1 MATLLLAGCSSDPAT
16 DVVVDPEQDAG
27 IVDGGEEA
35 SDGDAADA
43 PWDGPAEATDA
54 TGDAALPSVTV
65 ALYPTPAEAGAVD
78 GGTDDGSSSEAV
90 LMALAAGAGG
100 LVVDLDWSQL
110 PQDAEG
116 APDSWAR
123 LDAMASYLN
132 QERRQLLLAV
142 SVVNASADSRPAALQ
157 GQAWTSTA
165 TRGAMRDAID
175 LIYETFGQE
184 LAYVSFGME
193 VDRYLAS
200 HPTQAPAFVDFMSET
215 LDYARAHPARPV
227 TTSVGLTWSA
237 ASWSDEAVDVSDRDT
252 LADASDAVMVAFYGL
267 DETDHLL
274 PPSKAVAD
282 LGALVE
288 SIEGRPVVL
297 HRVAYS
303 TSTLLGGSEL
313 KQSTFVKELL
323 GMVGEHRDRVPF
335 VGIAMLH
342 DPAPEACLRFAKERR
357 VSSSAEL
364 YAFWCSTGLRLRDG
378 APKVGFSSFL
388 SAATGLQ

>member
-1 MATLLLAGCSSDPAT
+1 M
-16 DVVVDPEQDAG
+16 
-27 IVDGGEEA
+27 
-35 SDGDAADA
+35 
-43 PWDGPAEATDA
+43 
-54 TGDAALPSVTV
+54 
-65 ALYPTPAEAGAVD
+65 
-78 GGTDDGSSSEAV
+78 
-90 LMALAAGAGG
+90 
-100 LVVDLDWSQL
+100 VDLEWSQL
-110 PQDAEG
+110 PQETDE
-116 APDSWAR
+116 APDTWVR
-123 LDAMASYLN
+123 LDAMASHLN
-132 QERRQLLLAV
+132 QEGRQLLLSV

-157 GQAWTSTA
+157 GQAWMSSA
-165 TRGAMRDAID
+165 TRGAMRDSID

-200 HPTQAPAFVDFMSET
+200 HPAQAPAFVDFMLET
-215 LDYARAHPARPV
+215 LNYARAHPGRPE

-237 ASWSDEAVDVSDRDT
+237 ASWSDEAVDVSDRDA
-252 LADASDAVMVAFYGL
+252 LADTSDAVMVAFYGL

-274 PPSKAVAD
+274 APSQAVAD

-313 KQSTFVKELL
+313 KQATFVEELL
-323 GMVGEHRDRVPF
+323 GMVGEHRERVPF

-342 DPAPEACLRFAKERR
+342 DPAPEACLRFAKERG

-364 YAFWCSTGLRLRDG
+364 YAFGAAPGFGSGMAPRKPGFLPSFPLLRGWTGFD
-378 APKVGFSSFL
+378 KVGL
-388 SAATGLQ
+388 ALVEAAVTR